1 MLSTDGVTPLLY
13 CICLG
18 SITIDLL
25 CNHFCRNDCELLCV
39 CLTLS
44 RLSVGACKIR
54 LKVQVDHAP
63 QAPVHDFL
71 TSDGCRGSG
80 DHPGLCQS
88 SRLLDG
94 FGSRVTLK

>member
-1 MLSTDGVTPLLY
+1 MRIV
-13 CICLG
+13 
-18 SITIDLL
+18 
-25 CNHFCRNDCELLCV
+25 V

-63 QAPVHDFL
+63 QAPAHNFIA
-71 TSDGCRGSG
+71 SDGCRGSG

-94 FGSRVTLK
+94 FGSQVTFVMFNGWKKLCFFETIKKR